1 MQRIKMFCDLIV
13 RGGNPMDDASIIELY
28 WQRAERAIAEIDDEF
43 VLPVLERLEEEG
55 ERPRL
60 PVFT

>member
-1 MQRIKMFCDLIV
+1 
-13 RGGNPMDDASIIELY
+13 MDDASIIELY